1 MLVAA
6 FCRFMQTVANLSFQ
20 EWANLSDVNGCHS
33 NCAVCH
39 FCPLVGRRFLFE
51 DAAVLMKDAAVV
63 STLAGHFQVLQL
75 GESCVHVAS
84 EHNPDIR
91 NNDVMEA
98 FPDTSKV
105 PRG

>member
-6 FCRFMQTVANLSFQ
+6 FCRLMQTVAILSFQ
-20 EWANLSDVNGCHS
+20 GWANLSDVNGCHS

-39 FCPLVGRRFLFE
+39 FCPLVGRRFFFK

-63 STLAGHFQVLQL
+63 STLAGHFLQL
-75 GESCVHVAS
+75 GEPCVHVAS
-84 EHNPDIR
+84 EHNLDVR
-91 NNDVMEA
+91 NNYLMAD
-98 FPDTSKV
+98 FPGTSKV